1 MTDAIQYVSQESLE
15 NLKKEYETLKDVTIP
30 EIAKRIDDA
39 KQQGDL
45 SENAEYHQAREDMS
59 WAQGRLQELEE
70 IIGNSQVIQSQKG
83 GADVHI
89 GSSLTVKNL
98 TSKQDR
104 EYTIVGAQEVNPAK
118 GLISNESP
126 LGQAFLGKSA
136 GDEVEVITPA
146 GKQKFKILKIK

>member
-15 NLKKEYETLKDVTIP
+15 NLKKECETLKDVTIP
-30 EIAKRIDDA
+30 EIAKRIDEA

-83 GADVHI
+83 SVDVHI

-98 TSKQDR
+98 ATKQDR

-126 LGQAFLGKSA
+126 LGQAFLNKSV
-136 GDEVEVITPA
+136 GDEVEVTTPS
-146 GKQKFKILKIK
+146 GKQKFKVLKIK